1 MASSI
6 SKRKKTNLILSE
18 ITLIIISLIIMAPV
32 LLALSMSFM
41 KPTEVYTFPP
51 KLFPSSFHWQNYVEA
66 LQLVNL
72 GRMLLNSAIV
82 AFFITFGKLVTGTL
96 AGYAFANFQFKGK
109 NISFMILFITLFLP
123 AETVM
128 ILPLFLIMKQ
138 FGWINTYYALII
150 PFTASATNAFLMRQH
165 FLTIPKEL
173 SDAAKIDGATSMQY
187 FWRILLPLS
196 KSMLGGAAL
205 INFVYAWN
213 LYLWPLIATMDDKMK
228 TVQIGVKMLI
238 DAEASNNWG
247 TIMAGTMIALI
258 PTLIIFFAIQNL
270 FVKSLV
276 SSGLK
281 G

>member
-6 SKRKKTNLILSE
+6 SKKKKRNLILSE
-18 ITLIIISLIIMAPV
+18 ITLIFVSLIVMAPV
-32 LLALSMSFM
+32 LLAFSMSFM
-41 KPTEVYTFPP
+41 TYTEVYTFPP
-51 KLFPSSFHWQNYVEA
+51 KLLPSTFHWQNYAEA
-66 LQLVNL
+66 LRLVDL
-72 GRMLLNSAIV
+72 KRMLLNSTII
-82 AFFITFGKLVTGTL
+82 AFFITFGKLITGTL
-96 AGYAFANFQFKGK
+96 AGYAYANFQFKGK
-109 NISFMILFITLFLP
+109 NISFILLFITLFLP

-128 ILPLFLIMKQ
+128 ILPLFLIMKE
-138 FGWINTYYALII
+138 FNWINTFYALII

-187 FWRILLPLS
+187 FWKILLPLS

-213 LYLWPLIATMDDKMK
+213 LYLWPLIVTMDDKMK
-228 TVQIGVKMLI
+228 TIQIGIKMLI
-238 DAEASNNWG
+238 SSDAANNWG
-247 TIMAGTMIALI
+247 VIMAGTIIALV
-258 PTLIIFFAIQNL
+258 PTLTIFFAIQNL

>member
-6 SKRKKTNLILSE
+6 SRRKKVNLILSE
-18 ITLIIISLIIMAPV
+18 IILILISLIVMAPI
-32 LLALSMSFM
+32 LLAFSMSFM
-41 KPTEVYTFPP
+41 TYTEVYTFPP
-51 KLFPSSFHWQNYVEA
+51 KLFPSTFHWQNYAEA
-66 LQLVNL
+66 LKLVDL
-72 GRMLLNSAIV
+72 GRMLINSSII
-82 AFFITFGKLVTGTL
+82 AFFITFGKLITGTL
-96 AGYAFANFQFKGK
+96 AGYAFANFQFRGK
-109 NISFMILFITLFLP
+109 NLSFMLLFITLFLP

-165 FLTIPKEL
+165 FMTIPKEL

-187 FWRILLPLS
+187 FWKILLPLS

-213 LYLWPLIATMDDKMK
+213 LYLWPLIVTMDDKMK
-228 TVQIGVKMLI
+228 TVQIGIKMLI
-238 DAEASNNWG
+238 SSDAANNWG
-247 TIMAGTMIALI
+247 IIMAGTMIALV

>member
-6 SKRKKTNLILSE
+6 SKRKKTNLVLSE
-18 ITLIIISLIIMAPV
+18 IILITISLIVMAPV
-32 LLALSMSFM
+32 LLAFSMSFM
-41 KPTEVYTFPP
+41 TYTEVYTFPP
-51 KLFPSSFHWQNYVEA
+51 KLFPSTFHWQNYAEA
-66 LQLVNL
+66 LRLVNL
-72 GRMLLNSAIV
+72 SRMLLNSAII
-82 AFFITFGKLVTGTL
+82 AFFITFGKLITGTL

-109 NISFMILFITLFLP
+109 NLSFIILFITLFLP

-128 ILPLFLIMKQ
+128 ILPLFLIMKE
-138 FGWINTYYALII
+138 FNWINTYYALIL

-165 FLTIPKEL
+165 FMTIPKEL

-187 FWRILLPLS
+187 FWKILLPLS

-213 LYLWPLIATMDDKMK
+213 LYLWPLIVTMDDKMK
-228 TVQIGVKMLI
+228 TVQIGIKMLI
-238 DAEASNNWG
+238 SSDAANNWG
-247 TIMAGTMIALI
+247 IIMAGTIIALV
-258 PTLIIFFAIQNL
+258 PTLLIFFAIQNL

>member
-18 ITLIIISLIIMAPV
+18 ITLIIISLIVMAPV
-32 LLALSMSFM
+32 LLAFSMSFM
-41 KPTEVYTFPP
+41 TYTEVYTFPP
-51 KLFPSSFHWQNYVEA
+51 KLFPSTFHWQNYAEA
-66 LQLVNL
+66 LRLVNL
-72 GRMLLNSAIV
+72 SRMLLNSAII
-82 AFFITFGKLVTGTL
+82 AFFITFGKLITGTL

-109 NISFMILFITLFLP
+109 NLSFMILFITLFLP

-128 ILPLFLIMKQ
+128 ILPLFLIMKE
-138 FGWINTYYALII
+138 FNWINTYYALIL

-165 FLTIPKEL
+165 FMTIPKEL

-187 FWRILLPLS
+187 FWKILIPLS

-213 LYLWPLIATMDDKMK
+213 LYLWPLIVTMDDKMK
-228 TVQIGVKMLI
+228 TVQIGIKMLI
-238 DAEASNNWG
+238 SSDAANNWG
-247 TIMAGTMIALI
+247 IIMAGTIIALV
-258 PTLIIFFAIQNL
+258 PTLLIFFAIQNL